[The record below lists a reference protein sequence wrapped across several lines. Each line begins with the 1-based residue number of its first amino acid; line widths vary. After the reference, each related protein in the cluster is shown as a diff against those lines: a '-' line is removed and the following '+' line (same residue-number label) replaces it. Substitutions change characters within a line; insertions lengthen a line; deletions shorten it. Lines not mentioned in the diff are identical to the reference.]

1 MRSIKTV
8 ANAIPEFIQA
18 TKRYPSLVDLIKDA
32 GAVKKH
38 EKYIT
43 FNGRWIV
50 QRMGSDRYPMICGV
64 HNSLHGAVFQA
75 RK

>member
-1 MRSIKTV
+1 MKSIKTV
-8 ANAIPEFIQA
+8 INAIPEFIQ
-18 TKRYPSLVDLIKDA
+18 TTTRYACLVQLIDDEN
-32 GAVKKH
+32 AVKRH

-43 FNGRWIV
+43 YNGRWYV
-50 QRMGSDRYPMICGV
+50 KRMGTDRYPMICGV

>member
-1 MRSIKTV
+1 MKSIKTLT
-8 ANAIPEFIQA
+8 NADPQFIQTTTFYA
-18 TKRYPSLVDLIKDA
+18 CLVDLVTNED
-32 GAVKKH
+32 AVKRH

-43 FNGRWIV
+43 YNGRWYV
-50 QRMGSDRYPMICGV
+50 KRMGTDRYPMICGV

>member
-8 ANAIPEFIQA
+8 RNAIPEFAQI
-18 TKRYPSLVDLIKDA
+18 TNKYPSLVDLIGDES
-32 GAVKKH
+32 AVKRH

-43 FNGRWIV
+43 YNGRWIV
-50 QRMGSDRYPMICGV
+50 HRMGSDRYPMICGI
-64 HNSLHGAVFQA
+64 HNTLHGAVFQA